1 MSTMSVRYRI
11 IRYWTSKE
19 RRFQADNRHI
29 AAIDSVSTMPSP
41 LMIHPIMPERRV
53 KLGFNWSALIF
64 GTIWAYS
71 EGLVVQ
77 GGRMAAVDAA
87 SGLLS
92 SSERPALLIAALMLF
107 VAKNIYSARNG
118 GVWVCQRLLNQG
130 YRAL

>member
-1 MSTMSVRYRI
+1 MSVQYWI

-19 RRFQADNRHI
+19 RRFHGDNRHI
-29 AAIDSVSTMPSP
+29 AVINSLSTMPST
-41 LMIHPIMPERRV
+41 LMIHPTMPERRV

-87 SGLLS
+87 SGLLCS
-92 SSERPALLIAALMLF
+92 FDRPALLITALILF
-107 VAKNIYSARNG
+107 VAKNIYSARHG
-118 GVWVCQRLLNQG
+118 SAWVCQRLLNQG
-130 YRAL
+130 YRALQ